1 MAWAFQPINNL
12 CIDCNIDIDP
22 CAERNYILWQPQ
34 ALAKAKGS
42 SKPKTSSLSGGGVY
56 RRQCAKCHDKQLQ
69 RPYER
74 RKSSDSLITGF
85 GVPPDHT

>member
-34 ALAKAKGS
+34 ALAKAKG
-42 SKPKTSSLSGGGVY
+42 VY